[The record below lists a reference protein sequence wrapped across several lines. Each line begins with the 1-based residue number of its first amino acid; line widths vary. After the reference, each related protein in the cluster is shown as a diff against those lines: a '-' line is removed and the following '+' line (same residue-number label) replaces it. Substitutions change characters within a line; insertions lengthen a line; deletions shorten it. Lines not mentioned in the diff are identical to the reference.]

1 MARSSREYEAFISYS
16 HAADSNLAAALQR
29 TLNRIARPSFKWWQW
44 WPPRVFRDQ
53 TNLAAA
59 ADLGGEIRSA
69 LLGSGSFVLL
79 ASPPAAASQ
88 WVNQEVVM
96 WCANKPHDRLF
107 IALTEG
113 SLAWDDAR
121 KAFDP
126 ARTNALPPALEGV
139 FETEPLWVDLT
150 GASADGTATRD
161 PRFMDG
167 AATLAAAIRGAEK
180 DALIGEDVRQHR
192 RTRQL
197 VGSAIGLLATLTVLA
212 TLAAVYA
219 AVQRNRADH
228 RAKLAMSRQLA
239 AQAVSELDVDPEHSL
254 VLAAHAAT
262 TATTNEAVDALRQ
275 ALRGSRLRSVIA
287 AGAPAFDAE
296 VAPTGALVAAALGR
310 GTIRIWNAR
319 TRKDVEKLR
328 LGRGQVLSV
337 GFSHDGARLVG
348 AGDAGAAV
356 WSTSPHHRSLL
367 SRFDTRRPAAAAL
380 SPNGRLAATA
390 DDDGVVRLWRAG
402 TGALEDR
409 LRPPGPPAPVQDVA
423 FSMDGSR
430 LVAATGSRVTVWRL
444 QTKSHVVLRPHGGV
458 VWSVAF
464 SPDGR
469 RVASG
474 SEDNVARIWNLR
486 TGHTANLSGHE
497 GPVRHV
503 AFSPDGSSLVT
514 ASQDKTARVWDVATG
529 KVLAQLHGHTGNVE
543 SASFAFD
550 GRNVVTCGDDGTIR
564 FWSGTADPVLAELGS
579 KEKAPPDRTAVLAVG
594 FDPAGKRLVTAGKDL
609 SARVWDLRSR
619 GLLRILRHG
628 RLDGDWVESAEFDPK
643 GRYVLT
649 AGDDGTAKVW
659 GASAEKPLSTLGGHQ
674 GGPLYDA
681 AFSPDARLVAAG
693 GLSGMVRLWR
703 WRRKELV
710 GTFGRPGARVDGV
723 AFSPRGGL
731 IAVARN
737 TTVRVWRR
745 ADGTSAAV
753 LPARDALT
761 SIAFDPTGQL
771 VAAGDTNGAT
781 WIWDVTAKQLLV
793 RFVGHTQRVS
803 DVAFSG
809 DGGFLATV
817 GEDGLAK
824 VWTVPGGELVTTF
837 RTRAPRLEATAFAPH
852 GRDVAVAGWDGRAT
866 IFDCAE
872 CRTARSLV
880 CLAAR
885 RVTRN
890 VRAQEEDVFKGC
902 D

>member
-1 MARSSREYEAFISYS
+1 VARSSREYEAFISYS

-29 TLNRIARPSFKWWQW
+29 ALNRIARPSYKWWQW

-88 WVNQEVVM
+88 WVNQEVAM
-96 WCANKPHDRLF
+96 WCANKPRDRLF

-121 KAFDP
+121 KGFDP
-126 ARTNALPPALEGV
+126 ARTDALPPALEGV
-139 FETEPLWVDLT
+139 FEREPLWVDLT
-150 GASADGTATRD
+150 RASADGTATRD

-197 VGSAIGLLATLTVLA
+197 VGSAIGLLTTLTVLA

-228 RAKLAMSRQLA
+228 RAKLALSRQLA
-239 AQAVSELDVDPEHSL
+239 AEAVSQLDVDPEQSL
-254 VLAAHAAT
+254 VLAADAAT

-275 ALRGSRLRSVIA
+275 ALRSSRLRSVIA
-287 AGAPAFDAE
+287 AGTPVFDAE
-296 VAPTGALVAAALGR
+296 VAPTGALVAAALDR
-310 GTIRIWNAR
+310 GTIRIWNAP
-319 TRKDVEKLR
+319 TRKGVEKLQ

-356 WSTSPHHRSLL
+356 WSTSAHSRSPLA
-367 SRFDTRRPAAAAL
+367 RFDTRRPAAAAL
-380 SPNGRLAATA
+380 SPDGQLAATA
-390 DDDGVVRLWRAG
+390 DHDGVVRLWRAG
-402 TGALEDR
+402 TGMLEAS
-409 LRPPGPPAPVQDVA
+409 LRPPGTRAPVQDVD

-444 QTKSHVVLRPHGGV
+444 RTKSHVVLRPRGGV

-474 SEDNVARIWNLR
+474 SDDNVARIWNLR
-486 TGHTANLSGHE
+486 TGDTTSLSGQE
-497 GPVRHV
+497 GPVVHV
-503 AFSPDGSSLVT
+503 AFSPDGSSLLT
-514 ASQDKTARVWDVATG
+514 ASQDETARIWDVGTG
-529 KVLAQLHGHTGNVE
+529 NVLAQLHGHTGNVE

-550 GRNVVTCGDDGTIR
+550 GKTVLTGGHDGTIR
-564 FWSGTADPVLAELGS
+564 FWSSTADPVLAQVGS
-579 KEKAPPDRTAVLAVG
+579 EEQAPPDRNAVLAVG
-594 FDPAGKRLVTAGKDL
+594 FDPAGKRLVTAGKDQ
-609 SARVWDLRSR
+609 SARVWDLRNS

-628 RLDGDWVESAEFDPK
+628 RRDGDWVEGAEFDPE

-649 AGDDGTAKVW
+649 VGDDGTAKVW
-659 GASAEKPLSTLGGHQ
+659 GASAEKPLATLGRGV
-674 GGPLYDA
+674 GPLLDA
-681 AFSPDARLVAAG
+681 SFSPDARLVAAG
-693 GLSGMVRLWR
+693 GLDGMVRLWR
-703 WRRKELV
+703 WRREEL
-710 GTFGRPGARVDGV
+710 GRTFGRSGARVDGV

-731 IAVARN
+731 IAAARN
-737 TTVRVWRR
+737 KSVRVWRR
-745 ADGTSAAV
+745 ADGTSVALLRARAA
-753 LPARDALT
+753 LA
-761 SIAFDPTGQL
+761 SIAFDPTGRL
-771 VAAGDTNGAT
+771 VAAGDANGVT
-781 WIWDVTAKQLLV
+781 SIWDVTAKKLVV
-793 RFVGHTQRVS
+793 RFAGHTQRVS
-803 DVAFSG
+803 GVAFSA
-809 DGGFLATV
+809 DGHYLATV

-824 VWTVPGGELVTTF
+824 VWTVPGVELVTAF

-872 CRTARSLV
+872 CRPARSLV

-885 RVTRN
+885 RVTPK
-890 VRAQEEDVFKGC
+890 VRAREEDVFKGC